1 MSTMHLG
8 YNRCMHKFRHTLP
21 KPRIDH
27 LEQMVPYIFALG
39 CARAWMTLIF
49 AAPRVNLD
57 LGFDPHIV
65 FDYSYVVTGVAIALL
80 ARRLSPLQEQ
90 PWSKLVAA
98 GGMIAASLCI
108 ITSTISNEYASTLSI
123 VGALLGGISFC
134 VFLLLNSE
142 TLFPL
147 SIVRILLYLAAS
159 RFLAVPIVFFCEGMD
174 DIRFMLALIILP
186 LIATTCV
193 AFSYNNTP
201 VAERPPR
208 VYPRF
213 VFPWKPLALFAVFS
227 FAYGMREQQI
237 AFGGGIHSSISTAV
251 IMGIVFIAVYFF
263 SDKFSFSA
271 LYRSPVFLLACGLL
285 LIPAEGLLGTYVS
298 GYLISMSV
306 TLMSLLIS
314 LVFYDL
320 AKRMGI
326 AIIALMGMERI
337 DKLFIVW
344 GNDCADILSAV
355 SPSHLVQEIITLVLI
370 LTLILACALLLY
382 KNGWIDWGGH
392 LVDSADLTAEAMHE
406 EKLLIRCDEISKQ
419 CRLTPRED
427 EILRLL
433 ARGKTYPEIEK
444 ELFIASGTLK
454 AHTHHIYTKTGVSGK
469 KELAA
474 LFKTQEPEAE

>member
-1 MSTMHLG
+1 
-8 YNRCMHKFRHTLP
+8 
-21 KPRIDH
+21 
-27 LEQMVPYIFALG
+27 
-39 CARAWMTLIF
+39 MTLLF
-49 AAPRVNLD
+49 AAPRSDLN
-57 LGFDPHIV
+57 LGFDPHII
-65 FDYSYVVTGVAIALL
+65 FDYSYVVVGVAIALL

-90 PWSKLVAA
+90 PWSKAAAA
-98 GGMIAASLCI
+98 GGMIAASLCVI
-108 ITSTISNEYASTLSI
+108 ASTVSSEYAVALGVI
-123 VGALLGGISFC
+123 GALLGGLGFC

-142 TLFPL
+142 ALFPL
-147 SIVRILLYLAAS
+147 SLIRILLYLAAS
-159 RFLAVPIVFFCEGMD
+159 RFFAVPIVFFCEGMD
-174 DIRFMLALIILP
+174 SVRFVFALIVLP
-186 LIATTCV
+186 LIATACV
-193 AFSYNNTP
+193 SFAYKCTP
-201 VAERPPR
+201 ASERPPR
-208 VYPRF
+208 VYPKF

-237 AFGGGIHSSISTAV
+237 AFGGGIHSSISTAI
-251 IMGIVFIAVYFF
+251 IMGLVFVAVYFF

-285 LIPAEGLLGTYVS
+285 LIPAEGLLGTYIS

-306 TLMSLLIS
+306 SLMSLLIS

-337 DKLFIVW
+337 DKIFIVW
-344 GNDCADILSAV
+344 GNDCADLLSEAL
-355 SPSHLVQEIITLVLI
+355 PSHLVQEVITLVLI
-370 LTLILACALLLY
+370 LALIIACALLLY
-382 KNGWIDWGGH
+382 KNGWIDWGGR
-392 LVDSADLTAEAMHE
+392 LVTSDNLTADAIRE
-406 EKLLIRCDEISKQ
+406 ERLSARCDEISKQ

-433 ARGKTYPEIEK
+433 ARGKTYAEIEK

-474 LFKTQEPEAE
+474 LFETQGSQAK